1 MVILELL
8 LISIAI
14 IFLFI
19 SALNPYKVWEITE
32 GWKAKSRPSE
42 AYFLISRI
50 VSFMF
55 LVIAI
60 YIFFGIVTHL

>member
-1 MVILELL
+1 MLGLELL
-8 LISIAI
+8 LILVAI

-19 SALNPYKVWEITE
+19 STLNLYKVWEITE

-42 AYFLISRI
+42 AYFLIRRI
-50 VSFMF
+50 ISFSF